1 MAAEFNEQDILAAV
15 NSEVEG
21 LSPEQLKEELLKFR
35 IRQKTQQ
42 KKNYGSG
49 NQKAYQAKQ
58 RAKQNALKEMAKKLG
73 LWDAIEKEAD
83 EKAEEA
89 IAATQVDSEDAE

>member
-15 NSEVEG
+15 NNEVG
-21 LSPEQLKEELLKFR
+21 ALTPEQVKEELLKYR
-35 IRQKTQQ
+35 VRQKTQQ

-89 IAATQVDSEDAE
+89 LAASQVDNEVEE